1 MNYYNFHIGDY
12 ISHTIH
18 LSLEEDLAYRRLLD
32 MYYDTELPIPNN
44 IPLVSR
50 KLRINADVVKT
61 VLEEF
66 FDLTEDGFKN
76 FRAENEIAE
85 YRKFIEKQKANG
97 SKGGRPKKSH
107 RKPTANPNQ
116 TQNNPNQEPIT
127 TNQEPM
133 VKTQRGSRLP
143 TDWTLPDDWADW
155 AEKERPDLL
164 IYKTADS
171 FRDFWI
177 SKPGAGGVTLNWE
190 ATWSNW
196 VRSQKQSYKPQDVVH
211 QTTPTPANHDAALR
225 KIEED
230 RKKAVKP
237 NAEVQ
242 ARIAELLKG
251 RA

>member
-18 LSLEEDLAYRRLLD
+18 LSPEEDLAYRRLLD

-50 KLRINADVVKT
+50 RLRMGSDVVQS
-61 VLEEF
+61 VLDEF
-66 FDLTEDGFKN
+66 FELTEEGYKN
-76 FRAENEIAE
+76 FRADNEISE
-85 YRKFIEKQKANG
+85 YKRFIDKQKANG
-97 SKGGRPKKSH
+97 KLGGRPKKSQ
-107 RKPTANPNQ
+107 RKPTANPSQ
-116 TQNNPNQEPIT
+116 TQKKPNQEPIT

-177 SKPGAGGVTLNWE
+177 SKPGAGGVKLNWE
-190 ATWSNW
+190 ATWRNW

-225 KIEED
+225 KIDED
-230 RKKAVKP
+230 RKRAVPIPPEIKAKME
-237 NAEVQ
+237 ALRRG
-242 ARIAELLKG
+242 AA
-251 RA
+251 